1 MTTFSPQ
8 SQTNSRIYTVSSLNA
23 QVRLILENEMGVVW
37 LIGELSNFSMP
48 VSGHWYFTLKD
59 SRAQVK
65 CAMFKGSN
73 RHVTFKPGNGNQVLV
88 KARLSLYEPRG
99 DYQLIIESMQ
109 PEGDGR
115 LQQQFEQLKMSLAAE
130 GLFAQSLKKTLPE
143 QPKRVGIIT
152 SKTGAALHDILHVL
166 QRRDPSLPIVIYP
179 TMVQGEGA
187 AISIAQAIGRAN
199 ARQECDVLIVGRG
212 GGSLE
217 DLWAFNEEIVART
230 IAASQIPIVSAVG
243 HEVDVT
249 IADFVAD
256 VRAPTPSAAA
266 ELISRDMT
274 HQTQLLDRKR
284 QQLRHAIAAYLS
296 QSLRQTTQLQHRLER
311 QHPQLRLNLQQQ
323 HLDEIS
329 QRLTQ
334 AMARKLQKHLQHIE
348 HNNYKLSLYSPASLV
363 RNAQRNLERSEQRLY
378 DALDRKLLNA
388 RHKLAVAAEKLET
401 VSPLA
406 TLARGYSITR
416 NEQGDVIRKASQVK
430 AGDTLIT
437 TVTDGEIH
445 SNVIK

>member
-284 QQLRHAIAAYLS
+284 QQLRHAITAYLS

-334 AMARKLQKHLQHIE
+334 AMVRKLQKHQQHIE

>member
-130 GLFAQSLKKTLPE
+130 GLFAQSLKKSLPE

-284 QQLRHAIAAYLS
+284 QQLRHAITAYLS

-334 AMARKLQKHLQHIE
+334 AMAKKLQKHQQHIE

-363 RNAQRNLERSEQRLY
+363 RNAQRNLERSEKRLY

-445 SNVIK
+445 SSVIK

>member
-130 GLFAQSLKKTLPE
+130 GLFAQSLKKALPE

-284 QQLRHAIAAYLS
+284 QQLRHAITAYLS

-334 AMARKLQKHLQHIE
+334 AMAKKIQKHQQHVE

-378 DALDRKLLNA
+378 DALDRRLLNA

-416 NEQGDVIRKASQVK
+416 NEQGDVIRKASQVN

-445 SNVIK
+445 SSVIK

>member
-115 LQQQFEQLKMSLAAE
+115 LQQQFERLKMSLAAE
-130 GLFAQSLKKTLPE
+130 GLFAQSLKKSLPE

-284 QQLRHAIAAYLS
+284 QQLRHAITAYLS

-334 AMARKLQKHLQHIE
+334 AMVRKLQKHQQHIE